1 MKRKPDS
8 PILYVLPSEEI
19 YNNIK
24 SYVLKLCY
32 QEYPERDNDSGIII
46 WIYDFFIEQVSCMV
60 VSFPTVNV
68 FLDIWLR

>member
-1 MKRKPDS
+1 VEEMKKIIMKRKPDS

-46 WIYDFFIEQVSCMV
+46 
-60 VSFPTVNV
+60 
-68 FLDIWLR
+68 